1 MEFASSIADDVLG
14 RLASHASQQ
23 ISLAWG
29 AQLKLSKLNNT
40 LSAIKLVL
48 EDAEKKQVRNPLIT
62 RWLGNLKDVCHD
74 VDDVLDELDFQ
85 KLRLKVEVDNC
96 GKIKGKVRQF
106 FSRWNPVVFNFKM
119 GHKVKEIRERLVEI
133 DNEKRQLA
141 LLEFPKIAEDPRA
154 PQQVHDD
161 RRMTASK
168 VEASNV
174 IGRDDDKKQ
183 IIKHL
188 LNDTDFSSEENV
200 SVVSIIGLGG
210 LGKTTLA
217 KLVYN
222 DSMVEKNF
230 ETKMWICVSNNFD
243 IQILIRGITNA
254 ANGPKCEDESLDVMG
269 SKLQNTL
276 RSKKILLVL
285 DDVWDTESIGITIEK
300 WIDLKTLLNV
310 GADGSKIIITTRNK
324 SVALLVS
331 PLYIH
336 SLEGL
341 SHKDCMS
348 LFILRAFKRG
358 EEQRYPHLIEI
369 GQDIVKKCGGVP
381 LAVATVGSMLYL
393 KTDEHQWLSARDD
406 DMWSIRND
414 NILPAL
420 KLSYDALP
428 QHLKPC
434 FAFCSLFPKD
444 YEFNSLMLVPLWMA
458 QGYLKTSKKNEDFEQ
473 MGLDYIMEFYSRS
486 LFQVELDIKTV
497 ISFKIHDLVHDLAIS
512 VAQVE
517 NSTVNFRPSSALEM
531 VRHVSI
537 SKKDLL
543 GKEAKVPDFMLK
555 SKKLRT
561 ILVHEKDAQ
570 MSQRFVKRCI
580 SRFKYMRVLHLSG
593 SPLEEL
599 PSSIGSLFHLRFL
612 DLSGN
617 RKIKRLPNSIS
628 KLLNLET
635 LYLADCDALEEIPKD
650 IGNLINLR
658 SLAITTQQTYLPKGI
673 RRLTSLQSLYFEGC
687 VNLKSLGEEI
697 QFLNNLRTLAIGRC
711 NNLESLP
718 PNMKHMTA
726 LHTLGVND
734 CEKLQLMMR
743 SGEGPQRLRSLIFI
757 GNSSL
762 EALPPWLI
770 EDSADTLQSIY
781 LGGCHNLTALP
792 ELIKF
797 RFLEQLLIAGCSKLS
812 ALPEELHRLT
822 ELRGLGIGGCPEL
835 SKSCKRQ
842 LKGEEWSKMARQVK
856 ITLDDSD
863 DEEDE
868 ADNRLAD
875 GRIAYHTRRRR

>member
-1 MEFASSIADDVLG
+1 MEFASNIADNVLD
-14 RLASHASQQ
+14 RLASHASQE
-23 ISLAWG
+23 ICLAWS
-29 AQLKLSKLNNT
+29 AQLELTKLHNT
-40 LSAIKLVL
+40 LSIIKLVL

-62 RWLGNLKDVCHD
+62 HWLGNLKDVCHD

-85 KLRLKVEVDNC
+85 KLLLKVEVDNC

-106 FSRWNPVVFNFKM
+106 FSQWNPVVFNFKM

-133 DNEKRQLA
+133 DNEKRQFA
-141 LLEFPKIAEDPRA
+141 LLEFAKIAEDPRA

-161 RRMTASK
+161 WRMTTSK

-174 IGRDDDKKQ
+174 IGRDDDKKH

-222 DSMVEKNF
+222 DSMVEENF
-230 ETKMWICVSNNFD
+230 ETKMWICVSDNFD
-243 IQILIRGITNA
+243 IQTLIRGITNA
-254 ANGPKCEDESLDVMG
+254 ANGPKCEYESLDLMER
-269 SKLQNTL
+269 KLQDIL
-276 RSKKILLVL
+276 RGKKFLLVL
-285 DDVWDTESIGITIEK
+285 DDIWDTKSIGVTIEK
-300 WIDLKTLLNV
+300 WTYLKTLLNV
-310 GADGSKIIITTRNK
+310 GANGSKIIITTRNK

-331 PLYIH
+331 PLYMH

-348 LFILRAFKRG
+348 LFIQRAFKRG
-358 EEQRYPHLIEI
+358 GEQCYQHLIEI
-369 GQDIVKKCGGVP
+369 GEDIVKKCGGVP

-393 KTDEHQWLSARDD
+393 NTERHHWLSVRDD
-406 DMWSIRND
+406 DMWSIGND

-444 YEFNSLMLVPLWMA
+444 FEFRSGFLASLWLA
-458 QGYLKTSKKNEDFEQ
+458 QGYLKTCNKNEDFEQ
-473 MGLDYIMEFYSRS
+473 IGIDYIRQFCSRS
-486 LFQVELDIKTV
+486 LFQVEMDLKTFM
-497 ISFKIHDLVHDLAIS
+497 IFKIHDLVHDLAIS
-512 VAQVE
+512 VAQIE
-517 NSTVNFRPSSALEM
+517 YSTVNFRPSSALEM

-543 GKEAKVPDFMLK
+543 GEEAQVPDFMLK

-561 ILVHEKDAQ
+561 ILIPEDTQ
-570 MSQRFVKRCI
+570 MNQCFVKTCI
-580 SRFKYMRVLHLSG
+580 SRFKYMRVLDLSRL
-593 SPLEEL
+593 PLEEL
-599 PSSIGSLFHLRFL
+599 PSSIGSLFHLRYL
-612 DLSGN
+612 NLCYN
-617 RKIKRLPNSIS
+617 NKIKRLPNSIS

-635 LYLADCDALEEIPKD
+635 LYLAGCNALEEIPKD

-658 SLAITTQQTYLPKGI
+658 SMLITTQQTYLPKGI
-673 RRLTSLQSLYFEGC
+673 RRLNSLQSLYFDGC

-697 QFLNNLRTLAIGRC
+697 QFLNNLRKLWIKGC

-726 LHTLGVND
+726 LDTLAVND
-734 CEKLQLMMR
+734 CQELQLMMR
-743 SGEGPQRLRSLIFI
+743 SGEGPQRLRSLVIAK
-757 GNSSL
+757 SSL
-762 EALPPWLI
+762 EALPPWL

-781 LGGCHNLTALP
+781 LYRCHNLTALP
-792 ELIKF
+792 ELINF
-797 RFLEQLLIAGCSKLS
+797 RFLEQLRIGECSKLS
-812 ALPEELHRLT
+812 ALPQGLHCLT
-822 ELRGLGIGGCPEL
+822 ELRGLKIGGCPEL

-842 LKGEEWSKMARQVK
+842 LKGEEWSKMARRVK
-856 ITLDDSD
+856 ITLDAD

-868 ADNRLAD
+868 ADNGLAD
-875 GRIAYHTRRRR
+875 PRRRR